1 MLSAFPSSPSLV
13 HGESGEEVDEEDVL
27 NGLPVSQ
34 CVCMCHECYGN
45 SCICLLK

>member
-34 CVCMCHECYGN
+34 CVCVRVVSVMAIVAFVC
-45 SCICLLK
+45 